1 MGEKSYKGFCP
12 GMVCKGK
19 KYTENTVFEEPKAEV
34 CESGMHYCNNP
45 FEVLNH
51 YPLINDNG
59 EFNEFA
65 EVEDLAEPKT
75 DDNKKFCTTK
85 LRIGA
90 KLSFSGFIKA
100 CVNFVIDHTKFDFP
114 ESNICSG
121 DCARIGSSGNY
132 ARIGS
137 SGNYARIGS
146 SGDSARI
153 GSSGNSARIGSS
165 GNYTRIGSTGY
176 SAQIGSSGDC
186 AQIGSSGYSAQIG
199 SSGDCARIGSSGYSA
214 QIGSS
219 GDCARI
225 GSSGY
230 SAQIGSSGNC
240 ARIGS
245 SGEDSVICCAGH
257 DCRAKAKKGSWITLS
272 EWRYDNGKERIVPA
286 CVKTEYV
293 DGERIKEDTYYKL
306 ENGEFVEMEE

>member
-121 DCARIGSSGNY
+121 DCARIGSSGNC

-165 GNYTRIGSTGY
+165 GNYT
-176 SAQIGSSGDC
+176 
-186 AQIGSSGYSAQIG
+186 
-199 SSGDCARIGSSGYSA
+199 RIGSSGYSA

>member
-1 MGEKSYKGFCP
+1 MGEKSYKGFGP

-34 CESGMHYCNNP
+34 CESGMHYCKDP

-75 DDNKKFCTTK
+75 NDNKKFCTTK

-90 KLSFSGFIKA
+90 KLSFAGFIKA
-100 CVNFVIDHTKFDFP
+100 CVNFAIDHTKFDFP

-121 DCARIGSSGNY
+121 D
-132 ARIGS
+132 
-137 SGNYARIGS
+137 
-146 SGDSARI
+146 SAQ
-153 GSSGNSARIGSS
+153 IGSS
-165 GNYTRIGSTGY
+165 GNYTRIGS
-176 SAQIGSSGDC
+176 SGDS

-199 SSGDCARIGSSGYSA
+199 SSGDCA

>member
-1 MGEKSYKGFCP
+1 MGEKSYKGFDP
-12 GMVCKGK
+12 GMVCRGK
-19 KYTENTVFEEPKAEV
+19 KYTENTVFEEPTAEV
-34 CESGMHYCNNP
+34 CERGMHYCNNP

-75 DDNKKFCTTK
+75 HDNKKFCTTK

-90 KLSFSGFIKA
+90 KLSFAGFVKA
-100 CVNFVIDHTKFDFP
+100 CVNFAIDRTKFEFP
-114 ESNICSG
+114 DSNICSG
-121 DCARIGSSGNY
+121 DSAQIGSSGDSAQIGSSGDSAQIGSSGYSARIGSSGNY
-132 ARIGS
+132 AQIGS
-137 SGNYARIGS
+137 SGYY
-146 SGDSARI
+146 
-153 GSSGNSARIGSS
+153 ARIGSS
-165 GNYTRIGSTGY
+165 GNY
-176 SAQIGSSGDC
+176 AQIGSSGDC

-199 SSGDCARIGSSGYSA
+199 SSGNYA
-214 QIGSS
+214 Q
-219 GDCARI
+219 
-225 GSSGY
+225 
-230 SAQIGSSGNC
+230 
-240 ARIGS
+240 IGS

-257 DCRAKAKKGSWITLS
+257 NCKVKAKKGSWITLS
-272 EWRYDNGKERIVPA
+272 EWKYDNGKERIVPS

>member
-1 MGEKSYKGFCP
+1 MGEKSYKGFDP
-12 GMVCKGK
+12 GMVCRGK
-19 KYTENTVFEEPKAEV
+19 KYTENTVFEEPTAEV
-34 CESGMHYCNNP
+34 CERGMHYCNNP

-75 DDNKKFCTTK
+75 HDNKKFCTTK

-90 KLSFSGFIKA
+90 KLSFAGFVKA
-100 CVNFVIDHTKFDFP
+100 CVNFAIDRTKFEFP
-114 ESNICSG
+114 DSNICSG
-121 DCARIGSSGNY
+121 NSAQIGSSGDSAQIGSSGNS
-132 ARIGS
+132 AQIGSSGDSAQIGS
-137 SGNYARIGS
+137 SGNSAQIGS

-153 GSSGNSARIGSS
+153 GSSGNYAQIGSSGNYAQIGSSGDSARIGSS
-165 GNYTRIGSTGY
+165 GD
-176 SAQIGSSGDC
+176 SAQ
-186 AQIGSSGYSAQIG
+186 
-199 SSGDCARIGSSGYSA
+199 
-214 QIGSS
+214 
-219 GDCARI
+219 
-225 GSSGY
+225 
-230 SAQIGSSGNC
+230 
-240 ARIGS
+240 IGS

>member
-121 DCARIGSSGNY
+121 DCARIGSSG
-132 ARIGS
+132 
-137 SGNYARIGS
+137 
-146 SGDSARI
+146 
-153 GSSGNSARIGSS
+153 
-165 GNYTRIGSTGY
+165 
-176 SAQIGSSGDC
+176 
-186 AQIGSSGYSAQIG
+186 
-199 SSGDCARIGSSGYSA
+199 
-214 QIGSS
+214 
-219 GDCARI
+219 
-225 GSSGY
+225 Y

>member
-1 MGEKSYKGFCP
+1 MGEKSYKGFGP

-34 CESGMHYCNNP
+34 CESGMHYCKDP

-75 DDNKKFCTTK
+75 NDNKKFCTTK

-90 KLSFSGFIKA
+90 KLSFAGFIKA
-100 CVNFVIDHTKFDFP
+100 CVNFAIDHTKFDFP

-121 DCARIGSSGNY
+121 D
-132 ARIGS
+132 
-137 SGNYARIGS
+137 
-146 SGDSARI
+146 SAQ
-153 GSSGNSARIGSS
+153 IGSS
-165 GNYTRIGSTGY
+165 GNYTRIGSSGDSAQIGSSGY
-176 SAQIGSSGDC
+176 SAQIGSSGDCAQIGSSGDSAQIGSSGDC

-199 SSGDCARIGSSGYSA
+199 SSGDCA

>member
-12 GMVCKGK
+12 GMVCRNK
-19 KYTENTVFEEPKAEV
+19 KYTENTVFEEPTAKV
-34 CESGMHYCNNP
+34 CERGMHYCNNP

-90 KLSFSGFIKA
+90 KLSFAGFIKA
-100 CVNFVIDHTKFDFP
+100 CVNFAIDHTKFDFP

-121 DCARIGSSGNY
+121 DS
-132 ARIGS
+132 
-137 SGNYARIGS
+137 
-146 SGDSARI
+146 
-153 GSSGNSARIGSS
+153 
-165 GNYTRIGSTGY
+165 
-176 SAQIGSSGDC
+176 

-199 SSGDCARIGSSGYSA
+199 SSGDCARIGSSG
-214 QIGSS
+214 
-219 GDCARI
+219 DCAR
-225 GSSGY
+225 
-230 SAQIGSSGNC
+230 IGSSGNC

>member
-12 GMVCKGK
+12 GMVCRNK
-19 KYTENTVFEEPKAEV
+19 KYTENTVFEEPTAKV
-34 CESGMHYCNNP
+34 CERGMHYCNNP

-90 KLSFSGFIKA
+90 KLSFAGFIKA
-100 CVNFVIDHTKFDFP
+100 CVNFAIDHTKFDFP

-121 DCARIGSSGNY
+121 DCA
-132 ARIGS
+132 
-137 SGNYARIGS
+137 
-146 SGDSARI
+146 
-153 GSSGNSARIGSS
+153 
-165 GNYTRIGSTGY
+165 
-176 SAQIGSSGDC
+176 
-186 AQIGSSGYSAQIG
+186 QIGSSGYCAQ
-199 SSGDCARIGSSGYSA
+199 
-214 QIGSS
+214 
-219 GDCARI
+219 I

>member
-1 MGEKSYKGFCP
+1 MGEKSYKGFDP
-12 GMVCKGK
+12 GMVCRGK
-19 KYTENTVFEEPKAEV
+19 KYTENTVFEEPTAEV
-34 CESGMHYCNNP
+34 CERGMHYCNNP

-75 DDNKKFCTTK
+75 HDNKKFCTTK

-90 KLSFSGFIKA
+90 KLSFAGFVKA
-100 CVNFVIDHTKFDFP
+100 CVNFAIDRTKFEFP
-114 ESNICSG
+114 DSNICSG
-121 DCARIGSSGNY
+121 NYAQIGSSGDSAQIGSSGNY
-132 ARIGS
+132 AQ
-137 SGNYARIGS
+137 IGS

-153 GSSGNSARIGSS
+153 GSSGD
-165 GNYTRIGSTGY
+165 
-176 SAQIGSSGDC
+176 SAQ
-186 AQIGSSGYSAQIG
+186 
-199 SSGDCARIGSSGYSA
+199 
-214 QIGSS
+214 
-219 GDCARI
+219 
-225 GSSGY
+225 
-230 SAQIGSSGNC
+230 
-240 ARIGS
+240 IGS